1 MANYAIMYF
10 WYLWLGRRTVS
21 TVAQNQTSVVGS
33 LVELIKVLQEIDTS
47 GPKAEINEQSIDDN
61 NGGRIIL

>member
-1 MANYAIMYF
+1 
-10 WYLWLGRRTVS
+10 VS
-21 TVAQNQTSVVGS
+21 TVAQEQTSSGS

-47 GPKAEINEQSIDDN
+47 GPKAKINEQSIDDN

>member
-1 MANYAIMYF
+1 MSASAF
-10 WYLWLGRRTVS
+10 WYLWLGRQTVS
-21 TVAQNQTSVVGS
+21 TVAQEQTSSGS

>member
-1 MANYAIMYF
+1 MPSGAF
-10 WYLWLGRRTVS
+10 WCLWLGRQTVS
-21 TVAQNQTSVVGS
+21 TVAQNQTSSVGS

>member
-1 MANYAIMYF
+1 
-10 WYLWLGRRTVS
+10 VS
-21 TVAQNQTSVVGS
+21 TVAQNQTNSVGS